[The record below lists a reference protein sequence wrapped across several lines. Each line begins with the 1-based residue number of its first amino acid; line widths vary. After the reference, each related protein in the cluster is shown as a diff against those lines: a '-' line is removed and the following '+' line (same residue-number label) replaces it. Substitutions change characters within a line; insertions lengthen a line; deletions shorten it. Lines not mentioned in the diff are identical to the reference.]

1 MWYQDFFSRLKASL
15 IEGRDRTS
23 ATTLRATSEGIGV
36 QKRLSSSKQRRLAE
50 RYRVLVENA
59 PVCIHEI
66 DHLRT
71 LTAVNRA
78 GLKMLGRTES
88 VFGVPAISV
97 VSPADRPRVARLM
110 DLAFRGEFCEF
121 EFAAPGDR
129 TFLSCF
135 MPLKDKH
142 GTVHKVLG
150 MSQDITLRRSAEER
164 LNQAQKMEALGK
176 LAGGIAHDFN
186 NILNVIIGYAH
197 LLQEEGT
204 NRDKVGE
211 HATEVLKAAQRATSL
226 TRQLLAFSRKQVV
239 QRQSLDLNTVIHG
252 ISKMLRRLIREDVE
266 IATQF
271 ASDLPS
277 ITADVSQIEQVIVNL
292 AINARDAMP
301 DGGRLT
307 IATSRADL
315 NEGHAR
321 SLGLTAG
328 PHAVLTVS
336 DNGLGMNADTQAH
349 IFEPFFTTKE
359 PGKGTGLGLAT
370 VHAVVSQS
378 GGHIS
383 VSSQV
388 GAGTSFVVYFP
399 ASTTSAAVMTCLP
412 VPRTMTSAAE
422 TILLVEDEQGLR
434 RLMKEL
440 LRGEGYT
447 VLEGADGLAAIQIS
461 RTYAGTIHLLLTDMV
476 MPNMHGRHL
485 AVQLKQQRPALKVL
499 YMTGYADSDDLEQ
512 GGVLEKP
519 FMPETLLRA
528 VHDVLSSSDR
538 VTSVRTG

>member
-1 MWYQDFFSRLKASL
+1 MWYQDLSSRLKTL
-15 IEGRDRTS
+15 LKEVRDRTNS
-23 ATTLRATSEGIGV
+23 TTSRAISERIGV
-36 QKRLSSSKQRRLAE
+36 QERFSSSRQRRLAE

-59 PVCIHEI
+59 PVSIHEI

-97 VSPADRPRVARLM
+97 VSPVDRPRVARLL
-110 DLAFRGEFCEF
+110 DLAFQGEFCEF
-121 EFAAPGDR
+121 EFTAPGDR

-135 MPLKDKH
+135 MPLKDKN
-142 GTVHKVLG
+142 GAVHKVLG

-186 NILNVIIGYAH
+186 NILNVVVGYAH

-204 NRDKVGE
+204 SRDKVRE

-226 TRQLLAFSRKQVV
+226 TRQLLAFSRKQIV
-239 QRQSLDLNTVIHG
+239 QPQTLDLNTVIHG
-252 ISKMLRRLIREDVE
+252 ISKMLRRLIREDIE
-266 IATQF
+266 ISTQF

-301 DGGRLT
+301 AGGRLT

-315 NEGHAR
+315 NDGHAH

-336 DNGLGMNADTQAH
+336 DNGQGMKPDTQAH

-370 VHAVVSQS
+370 VHAVVLQS

-383 VSSQV
+383 VRSQV
-388 GAGTSFVVYFP
+388 GAGTSFIIYLP
-399 ASTTSAAVMTCLP
+399 ASTTSAAAMKFLP
-412 VPRTMTSAAE
+412 VPRPMTSGAE

-447 VLEGADGLAAIQIS
+447 VLEGAEGLSAIQIS

-476 MPNMHGRHL
+476 MPNMHGRQL
-485 AVQLKQQRPALKVL
+485 AVELKQQRPAMKVL
-499 YMTGYADSDDLEQ
+499 YMTGYADSDHLEE
-512 GGVLEKP
+512 GNVLEKP

-528 VHDVLSSSDR
+528 VHDVLSSPDKL
-538 VTSVRTG
+538 TSVHAE